1 MKQALDEHTAA
12 VVVPRMKE
20 DELMFDQAANKDR
33 PVKVY
38 MDEAPLITDM
48 NELMNISFDGLNMAR
63 GTSAQCPWNKAVD
76 AMDLKLDIFG
86 P

>member
-1 MKQALDEHTAA
+1 MKQ
-12 VVVPRMKE
+12 
-20 DELMFDQAANKDR
+20 DELMFDQDTNKDH

-48 NELMNISFDGLNMAR
+48 DELMNIGFDGLTMAR
-63 GTSAQCPWNKAVD
+63 RTSAQCPWNKAVD